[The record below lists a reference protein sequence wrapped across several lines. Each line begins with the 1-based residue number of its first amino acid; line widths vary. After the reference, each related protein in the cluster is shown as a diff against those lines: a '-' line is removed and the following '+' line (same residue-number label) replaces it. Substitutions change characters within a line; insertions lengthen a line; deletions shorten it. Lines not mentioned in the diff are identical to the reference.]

1 LRKKLSVAV
10 AALALLGVSATVSAQ
25 QSDFVPVTDEML
37 ANPNDGD
44 WLMWRNTLNG
54 WGYSPLDMIT
64 RDNVDELRFAWARAM
79 EPGFQEGTPLV
90 YDGVMYLPH
99 ARGVIQ
105 ALDATNGNLIWEY
118 RRQLPADLAQVVA
131 LSDITRNL
139 AITEDKVLYS
149 TPDGFMVAL
158 DAVTGQVVWETQVF
172 DYQDNT
178 AMQTSGPIT
187 FGGKIFSGRSCLPSG
202 GPEACFVTA
211 HDVDSGEELW
221 RFYTIPRPGEPGDE
235 TWGDVPYE
243 SRMHVGTWMVP
254 SFDPELNLVYFGTSV
269 SSPYAKFTLGDVE
282 DDYLYQTSTLAIDGD
297 TGELVWYY
305 QHLRDHWDLD
315 HPFERLLV
323 DTVVAPDPDHVRW
336 ISPNVTPGEE
346 RKILTGIPGKTGI
359 VYALD
364 RATGEFLWAT
374 ETVQQNV
381 ITDIDPA
388 TGDFTINDDVVFT
401 EVGQEFLI
409 CPAAAGGKD
418 WMAGAYSPDTNA
430 MYYPLH
436 NICMNTFAYLDDPA
450 ELDQG
455 LDFDMVIAPGEE
467 HVGTLRA
474 VSAETGET
482 LWLIEQD
489 AAFMSV
495 VATGGGL
502 LFVGDVD
509 QRFRAIDQLTGEIVW
524 ETILGSSITGYP
536 ITYAVDGEQYVA
548 VAAGGALI
556 DPNYI
561 ALAELS
567 PARGSNMVYVFKLPA
582 GN

>member
-1 LRKKLSVAV
+1 MRIKWIAPL
-10 AALALLGVSATVSAQ
+10 ALAAMIGVPAAVSAQ
-25 QSDFVPVTDEML
+25 ATEFVPVTDEVL
-37 ANPNDGD
+37 ANPADGD
-44 WLMWRNTLNG
+44 WLMWRRTLNS
-54 WGYSPLDMIT
+54 WGYSPLNSIT

-79 EPGFQEGTPLV
+79 EPGFQEATPLV
-90 YDGVMYLPH
+90 YDGVMYLPNPN
-99 ARGVIQ
+99 GVVQ
-105 ALDATNGNLIWEY
+105 ALDATNGDLIWEY
-118 RRQLPADLAQVVA
+118 RRQLPADLAQVVG
-131 LSDITRNL
+131 LSDITRNI
-139 AITEDKVLYS
+139 AIAEDKIIYS
-149 TPDGFMVAL
+149 TNDGFMVAL
-158 DAVTGQVVWETQVF
+158 DAVTGQVAWETQVY

-178 AMQTSGPIT
+178 ARQSSGPIV
-187 FGGKIFSGRSCLPSG
+187 FGGKIFSGRSCDNVG

-211 HDVDSGEELW
+211 HALDSGEELW

-269 SSPYAKFTLGDVE
+269 TSPYAKFTLGDVN
-282 DDYLYQTSTLAIDGD
+282 DDYLYHTSTLAIDGD

-305 QHLRDHWDLD
+305 QHIRDHWDLD

-323 DTVVAPDPDHVRW
+323 DTVVAPNPDEVRW

-381 ITDIDPA
+381 VTDIDPA
-388 TGDFTINDDVVFT
+388 TGAYTMNDDLVFT
-401 EVGQEFLI
+401 EVGQEYLV

-418 WMAGAYSPDTNA
+418 WMAGAYSPDTNV

-436 NICMNTFAYLDDPA
+436 NICMDTLAYLDDPA
-450 ELDQG
+450 EMDQG
-455 LDFDMVIAPGEE
+455 LAFDMQLAPNEE
-467 HVGTLRA
+467 YLGTIQA
-474 VSAETGET
+474 ISAETGEI
-482 LWLIEQD
+482 LWKLEQN
-489 AAFMSV
+489 APFMSL

-509 QRFRAIDQLTGEIVW
+509 SRFSAIDQETGEIVW
-524 ETILGSSITGYP
+524 QTVLGSSITGYP
-536 ITYAVDGEQYVA
+536 ITYEVDGEQYVA
-548 VAAGGALI
+548 VPAGGALI
-556 DPNYI
+556 DGFYI
-561 ALAELS
+561 ELAQIQ
-567 PARGSNMVYVFKLPA
+567 PGRGSNMVYVFKLPA
-582 GN
+582 DL